1 VVEIK
6 RDDVEK
12 ALLKISNVGVV
23 FGGLKALSEI
33 DLAVLQG
40 EIVGLLGP
48 NGAGKTTL
56 LNVISGYTAPTT
68 GAVLLDEAK
77 INGLSPEA
85 RARKGIARTFQAVR
99 LFGALTVRENIEVA
113 ALSRLKRSEARAEAA
128 RLMERFGIQEMADRA
143 GASLSYAQER
153 LVGIARALALN
164 PRFLLLDEPAA
175 GMTET
180 EISVLADMLIGVR
193 KDFGCALLLVEH
205 NMALVRAACD
215 RLHVLAEG
223 RTLVT
228 GHWDSVSI
236 NDAFRD
242 AYLGAV
248 A

>member
-1 VVEIK
+1 VEV
-6 RDDVEK
+6 RRPDLENAV
-12 ALLKISNVGVV
+12 LTVLNVGVT

-33 DLAVLQG
+33 ELAVSQG

-68 GAVLLDEAK
+68 GVIQLDQQP
-77 INGLSPEA
+77 INSLAPEA

-113 ALSRLKRSEARAEAA
+113 ALSHLSRNEARTEAQT
-128 RLMERFGIQEMADRA
+128 LMERFGIHDMAERT
-143 GASLSYAQER
+143 GGSLPYAQER
-153 LVGIARALALN
+153 LVGIARALALK

-175 GMTET
+175 GMTES
-180 EISVLADMLIGVR
+180 EIGVLASMLVSVR
-193 KDFGCALLLVEH
+193 KDFGCALILVEH
-205 NMALVRAACD
+205 NMALVKAACD

-228 GHWDSVSI
+228 GDWGSVSA
-236 NDAFRD
+236 DAAFRD
-242 AYLGAV
+242 AYLGA
-248 A
+248 AA